1 MSGWFRT
8 PKQKLYA
15 TALFLL
21 TLVFGVLMTISLI
34 GDGTE
39 IFKKVYNE
47 AVFEE
52 EEIAPAN
59 VGTFTL
65 DSEKLCMLEVKGL
78 TLDQSW
84 LWVSAVILDEK
95 DRPVLSYTFDLSYY
109 HGYEGGE
116 SWSEGDKDDYKL
128 FRLPAG
134 NYKIMVHGED
144 EPSKT
149 STNPFA
155 INTLAF
161 TSNGYTTI
169 DRNEAIQVRVT
180 KGVWMTR
187 YFLIMFLL
195 FGTLLCIYCYIR
207 SERSQYEAAPGYAG
221 YEPPTYDSQAYYQQA
236 QGDQDQSASY
246 YQGYSPDPKDPQNP
260 NT

>member
-15 TALFLL
+15 AALSLL
-21 TLVFGVLMTISLI
+21 TLIFGVLMTVSLI

-39 IFKKVYNE
+39 IFKKIYNE
-47 AVFEE
+47 TVFEE

-84 LWVSAVILDEK
+84 LWVSTVILDEK
-95 DRPVLSYTFDLSYY
+95 DRPVLSYTFNLSYY

-134 NYKIMVHGED
+134 SYKIMVHGED

-149 STNPFA
+149 STDPFA
-155 INTLAF
+155 INTSAF
-161 TSNGYTTI
+161 ASNGYSTI
-169 DRNEAIQVRVT
+169 DRHEAIQVRVT

-195 FGTLLCIYCYIR
+195 FGTLLSIYCYIR
-207 SERSQYEAAPGYAG
+207 SERSKYEAAPDYAG
-221 YEPPTYDSQAYYQQA
+221 YEPQTYDSQAYYQQG

-246 YQGYSPDPKDPQNP
+246 YQGYSPTPKDPQNP